1 MAARR
6 KDRSHLAELFVF
18 SWGWEAG
25 TLVHRTRSPNLWL
38 RTVAAHS
45 PAHLELS
52 PIRICCLTSRLPQI
66 GCSDLT
72 QGSTG
77 EKKLLKDFAA
87 GLPLSVQRS
96 RSSSPTLA
104 GLAPVAPQLHPATPR
119 LSQGTL
125 TLNSP
130 CPSPPLHPN
139 SRPLLASAP
148 GWGPLRLRR
157 PQSSLP
163 CGHPVGLHP
172 AAHGL
177 SAESLGG
184 GYRGSAPGPDESRGR
199 RLPAMAGAWLRWGL
213 LLWAGLLAWS
223 AHGRVRRITYVVR
236 PGPGL
241 PAGALPLAGPPR
253 TFNVALDARY
263 SRSSTAASS
272 RALAGPPA
280 ERTRRTSQPG
290 GAALSG
296 LRSPLPPEPARPGGP
311 GRQLQSKA
319 GAQTAVTRFA
329 KHGRQ
334 VVRSKVQQD
343 TQSAGGSRLQVQ
355 QKQQLQG

>member
-1 MAARR
+1 
-6 KDRSHLAELFVF
+6 
-18 SWGWEAG
+18 
-25 TLVHRTRSPNLWL
+25 
-38 RTVAAHS
+38 
-45 PAHLELS
+45 
-52 PIRICCLTSRLPQI
+52 
-66 GCSDLT
+66 
-72 QGSTG
+72 
-77 EKKLLKDFAA
+77 
-87 GLPLSVQRS
+87 
-96 RSSSPTLA
+96 
-104 GLAPVAPQLHPATPR
+104 
-119 LSQGTL
+119 
-125 TLNSP
+125 
-130 CPSPPLHPN
+130 
-139 SRPLLASAP
+139 
-148 GWGPLRLRR
+148 
-157 PQSSLP
+157 
-163 CGHPVGLHP
+163 
-172 AAHGL
+172 
-177 SAESLGG
+177 
-184 GYRGSAPGPDESRGR
+184 
-199 RLPAMAGAWLRWGL
+199 MAGAWLRWGL

-263 SRSSTAASS
+263 SRSSTATSS

-290 GAALSG
+290 GSALPG

-311 GRQLQSKA
+311 GRQLHSKA

>member
-1 MAARR
+1 MA
-6 KDRSHLAELFVF
+6 S
-18 SWGWEAG
+18 
-25 TLVHRTRSPNLWL
+25 
-38 RTVAAHS
+38 S
-45 PAHLELS
+45 PAHLKLS

-72 QGSTG
+72 HGSTR

-87 GLPLSVQRS
+87 GAASERPALTIVLFPLRGS
-96 RSSSPTLA
+96 
-104 GLAPVAPQLHPATPR
+104 APVAPRPHPATPL

-125 TLNSP
+125 TLRSP
-130 CPSPPLHPN
+130 PPSPTPHPIPAPCSPPLPAGVRCR
-139 SRPLLASAP
+139 SAARKAPSTAATQSTSTPLRPGSPRSPRGYGASAP
-148 GWGPLRLRR
+148 GQGEP
-157 PQSSLP
+157 
-163 CGHPVGLHP
+163 
-172 AAHGL
+172 
-177 SAESLGG
+177 
-184 GYRGSAPGPDESRGR
+184 RGR

-241 PAGALPLAGPPR
+241 AAGALPLSGPPR

-263 SRSSTAASS
+263 SRSSSLTSS
-272 RALAGPPA
+272 RSLAGPPA

-290 GAALSG
+290 GAALPG
-296 LRSPLPPEPARPGGP
+296 LRSPLPPEPARPGAP
-311 GRQLQSKA
+311 GRQFHSKA
-319 GAQTAVTRFA
+319 GAQPAVTRFA

-334 VVRSKVQQD
+334 TVRSKVPQD